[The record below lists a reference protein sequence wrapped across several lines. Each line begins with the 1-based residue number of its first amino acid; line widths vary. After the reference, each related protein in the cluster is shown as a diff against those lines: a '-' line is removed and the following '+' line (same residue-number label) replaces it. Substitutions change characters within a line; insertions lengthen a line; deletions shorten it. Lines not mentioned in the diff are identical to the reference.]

1 MKTDSLHFKIAND
14 IEEFNQIH
22 RMNYET
28 FVNKIPQHERNPER
42 MLVDRFHNENT
53 YIIAKKGSELIGMI
67 AVRGNRPFSLDQKL
81 PNIHTYLPEGGSPC
95 EIRLLSVH
103 KDYRSSI
110 VFYKLVER
118 AVSHCLRNGYNLA
131 LISGTVRQLKLYKR
145 IGFETFGPLTGENE
159 ARFQPMFITKENFE
173 GATKAF
179 SRLMHR
185 EDSQRKVMNFL
196 PGPVPVKKEVEIAF
210 SKEAVSHRSTDF
222 MNQISDVKSRLK
234 EMTGAPNVQ
243 VLVGTGT
250 LSNDLVAA
258 QLHRQGGR
266 GLILANGEFGLRLVD
281 HARRMDLHYDVIAK
295 GWIEEITLEEVDE
308 FLHYE
313 PDIRW
318 LWLVHCETSTG
329 YLFDLE
335 GFKRLC
341 NKHGVNLCV
350 DACSSA
356 GSTPL
361 NLNGVFMATT
371 VSGKA
376 FGSYPG
382 LAVVFHREEVE
393 ADNSLPRYLDLGMY
407 QENNSVPYTHSSN
420 LVAAFHTAL
429 LEMDP
434 YSKARLNYEVRR
446 TLERSGISC
455 LGDGTYSPGIITIPL
470 PEDISSRGFGDNL
483 KKKKIL
489 ISYESDYLL
498 KRNWVQIAL
507 MGEYKLNEV
516 MMALDKFKEDYKEQT
531 ASEAAVL

>member
-1 MKTDSLHFKIAND
+1 M
-14 IEEFNQIH
+14 
-22 RMNYET
+22 
-28 FVNKIPQHERNPER
+28 
-42 MLVDRFHNENT
+42 
-53 YIIAKKGSELIGMI
+53 
-67 AVRGNRPFSLDQKL
+67 
-81 PNIHTYLPEGGSPC
+81 
-95 EIRLLSVH
+95 
-103 KDYRSSI
+103 
-110 VFYKLVER
+110 
-118 AVSHCLRNGYNLA
+118 
-131 LISGTVRQLKLYKR
+131 
-145 IGFETFGPLTGENE
+145 
-159 ARFQPMFITKENFE
+159 
-173 GATKAF
+173 
-179 SRLMHR
+179 
-185 EDSQRKVMNFL
+185 
-196 PGPVPVKKEVEIAF
+196 
-210 SKEAVSHRSTDF
+210 
-222 MNQISDVKSRLK
+222 
-234 EMTGAPNVQ
+234 
-243 VLVGTGT
+243 
-250 LSNDLVAA
+250 
-258 QLHRQGGR
+258 
-266 GLILANGEFGLRLVD
+266 
-281 HARRMDLHYDVIAK
+281 
-295 GWIEEITLEEVDE
+295 
-308 FLHYE
+308 
-313 PDIRW
+313 
-318 LWLVHCETSTG
+318 HCETSTG

-382 LAVVFHREEVE
+382 LAVVFHRDEVE

-516 MMALDKFKEDYKEQT
+516 MMALDKFIEEYKEQT